1 MAKCYGKACGT
12 GRGKYHN
19 EPIVREHA
27 PSGNRRPLHRSGDA
41 PLGRGLWRRTLVYTD
56 RLLVTGFT
64 YTGQRYDDVHIS
76 IALAN
81 SGDVQLELIQQ
92 RCNTPTMYRD
102 FLAAENE
109 GMQHWSSWPEN
120 YDEIYHVA
128 SAISI
133 TVPG

>member
-1 MAKCYGKACGT
+1 
-12 GRGKYHN
+12 
-19 EPIVREHA
+19 
-27 PSGNRRPLHRSGDA
+27 
-41 PLGRGLWRRTLVYTD
+41 LVYTD